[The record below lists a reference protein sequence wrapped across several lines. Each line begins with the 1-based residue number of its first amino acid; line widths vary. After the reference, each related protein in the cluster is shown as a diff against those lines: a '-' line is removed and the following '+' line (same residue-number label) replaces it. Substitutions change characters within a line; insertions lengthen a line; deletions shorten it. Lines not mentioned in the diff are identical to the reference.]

1 MSSEALK
8 DEGWY
13 EPQRDQRGRFKK
25 GFTGNPD
32 GRPRKQPK
40 RPKSWAKCLAEAW
53 EMEVAVNDNGTS
65 QLLTFRELAAR
76 SIVRGAVTA
85 KAKDMLH
92 IAEQLER
99 AAEAAADEEPEEEI
113 FTEEDRRLIEIVRR
127 RYDQHMCCQCG
138 KQVPQKPAGAQTRD
152 DFRFD

>member
-1 MSSEALK
+1 MSSETLE
-8 DEGWY
+8 DEDWC
-13 EPQRDQRGRFKK
+13 EPQRDERGRFKK

-76 SIVRGAVTA
+76 SIVRAAVTA
-85 KAKDMLH
+85 KAKDMLQ
-92 IAEQLER
+92 IAEHLER
-99 AAEAAADEEPEEEI
+99 AAETAADEEPEEEI
-113 FTEEDRRLIEIVRR
+113 FTEEDRRLIEVIRR
-127 RYDQHMCCQCG
+127 KYEHMCSQCG
-138 KQVPQKPAGAQTRD
+138 KLAPETPACAQRRD
-152 DFRFD
+152 SFGFD